1 MCTRSALAQL
11 AYGASFTNIRC
22 IKCTSLA
29 EWECLPYVE
38 VSRTTCGGVQDAHIN
53 VVIDFG
59 IIVIYE

>member
-38 VSRTTCGGVQDAHIN
+38 VSRTPILM
-53 VVIDFG
+53 
-59 IIVIYE
+59 